1 MEFNPYC
8 EWLAIPPC
16 SLPPSHYRLL
26 GLKDFESDLD
36 KIQRAAL
43 NQIARL
49 RVHQAGPHSDLTQKL
64 MNEVALARITLSDG
78 SKKEEYDRQLRQSIP
93 RVSGVTKN
101 PFGEEELGSD
111 DSVER
116 SSEWEENSQANSSQK
131 DWRRGPIRTV
141 FAVSVATVALLALIA
156 VFVIGL
162 RRTSAPPLLDH
173 SSKNV
178 DDVATQEISPAVAA
192 KPAPE
197 EKPSR
202 EVKETSPSL
211 ATPVQPVPGVTSPP
225 LDHAPTAPVES
236 IPNPVPPADPPE
248 EPKSATPTDE
258 DLIAPEPNENS
269 SLIIERK
276 WSVSPKAAP
285 WKPGVVTAIG
295 RANTSVDES
304 YPFLSK
310 DGLELYFTR
319 RTGRGDEIFVVRR
332 STPDGEFQQEGRLQ
346 LASSEP
352 FNSSATFS
360 SDGERL
366 LFNREVAGQ
375 YSVMESARTSAVEP
389 FKEERK
395 LNFENIMNQQGD
407 PFLTADGLHL
417 VMSAGQGKFTRIW
430 MAGRAGSEGDFTEPH
445 PLELEGSYRRPS
457 VAGDLC
463 TIYMEGMLPDGRTAI
478 FRAMRESTS
487 SPWSRPTVVQ
497 EIRDN
502 DGNSSDFTPRISDDG
517 KLLLFASNRS
527 GGAGGKDLF
536 VYPLDKMPTVE
547 PPPSAPPADRE
558 LPANGLLLLGP
569 IPKEIVG
576 RIQSL
581 SELTRRYFPSR
592 DRRAIPKVGDMVA
605 EIPWRIS
612 DSTSEKA
619 GLYLVV
625 YPFTIEDTTD
635 VMVEV
640 EDSPG
645 GMVLWL
651 DNKEILTLGQSKPWE
666 AVTSKKVDRK
676 STPISLRKGT
686 HRLYGLLCA
695 PEDQPTVSVRLLN
708 GDSKPLGMGF
718 ELHPQ

>member
-16 SLPPSHYRLL
+16 SLPPSHYQLL
-26 GLKDFESDLD
+26 GLKQFESDPD

-64 MNEVALARITLSDG
+64 MNDVALARITLSDG
-78 SKKEEYDRQLRQSIP
+78 IKKEEYDRQLRQSIP
-93 RVSGVTKN
+93 RVSAVTKT
-101 PFGEEELGSD
+101 PFAEEELGSD

-116 SSEWEENSQANSSQK
+116 SSEWEESSEANASRR
-131 DWRRGPIRTV
+131 DWRTGPIRTV
-141 FAVSVATVALLALIA
+141 FAVSVATVALLAVIA

-162 RRTSAPPLLDH
+162 RRTSAPPLLDQ
-173 SSKNV
+173 SSKNA
-178 DDVATQEISPAVAA
+178 DDVATQEVFPAVAV
-192 KPAPE
+192 KPTRADE
-197 EKPSR
+197 NPS
-202 EVKETSPSL
+202 S
-211 ATPVQPVPGVTSPP
+211 GVTETPPSPVLP
-225 LDHAPTAPVES
+225 MLPMPNPTPPPPSISTTAPIEP
-236 IPNPVPPADPPE
+236 IPNPEPDAMKEPE
-248 EPKSATPTDE
+248 SPTPTDA

-276 WSVSPKAAP
+276 WSVSPKPAP
-285 WKPGVVTAIG
+285 WKQGVVTAIG

-304 YPFLSK
+304 FPFLSK
-310 DGLELYFTR
+310 DGLDLYFTR

-332 STPDGEFQQEGRLQ
+332 SASDGEFQQEGRLR
-346 LASSEP
+346 LASNEP

-360 SDGERL
+360 SEGERL

-375 YSVMESARTSAVEP
+375 YFVMESARTSALEP
-389 FKEERK
+389 FKEEK
-395 LNFENIMNQQGD
+395 NLKFENVMNQQGD

-430 MAGRAGSEGDFTEPH
+430 MADRAGIEGDFAEPY

-457 VAGDLC
+457 VTGDLC
-463 TIYMEGMLPDGRTAI
+463 TIYMEGMLPDGQTAI

-487 SPWSRPTVVQ
+487 SRWSLPKIVQ
-497 EIRDN
+497 EIREGD
-502 DGNSSDFTPRISDDG
+502 DHSSDFTPRISDDG
-517 KLLLFASNRS
+517 KLLLFASNRP

-536 VYPLDKMPTVE
+536 VYPLDKMPTAE
-547 PPPSAPPADRE
+547 PPPIVPPTHHE
-558 LPANGLLLLGP
+558 LPAKGSLLLGP
-569 IPKEIVG
+569 IPMDIAG

-592 DRRAIPKVGDMVA
+592 DRRAIPKVGDVVA
-605 EIPWRIS
+605 EIPWRVS

-625 YPFTIEDTTD
+625 HPFTIEDTTD
-635 VMVEV
+635 VIVEV
-640 EDSPG
+640 EESPG

-651 DNKEILTLGQSKPWE
+651 DNKEVLSLGQSKPWE
-666 AVTSKKVDRK
+666 SILSKKVDRR
-676 STPISLRKGT
+676 SAPTSLRKGT
-686 HRLYGLLCA
+686 HRLYGLICA
-695 PEDQPTVSVRLLN
+695 PDDQPTVSIKLLH
-708 GDSKPLGMGF
+708 GDSKQPLGTGF
-718 ELHPQ
+718 ELHPR